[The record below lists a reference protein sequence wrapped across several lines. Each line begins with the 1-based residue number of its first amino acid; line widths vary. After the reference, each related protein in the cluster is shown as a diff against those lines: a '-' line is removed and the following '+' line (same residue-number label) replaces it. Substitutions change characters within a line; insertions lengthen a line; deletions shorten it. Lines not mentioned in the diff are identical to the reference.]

1 MANVE
6 LKATARPGAGKG
18 AARAVR
24 REGKVPGVIYGEKK
38 DAQIIALDAQELGLL
53 IGKGRFLTSI
63 IEVNVD
69 GQKTRAI
76 PRDVQVDPVKDFP
89 IHVDFQRVGTS
100 SRIRVAVPCKFINEG
115 ASPGLKRGG
124 VLNVVRHDIEVYCHP
139 DKIPAAF
146 NFDLTGL
153 EIGRSIHISAIKLPE
168 GVETV
173 IRGRDFTVATVAG
186 AKAEEVEES
195 TTAVVADGAAPAAG
209 AEGAAAGDGKAA
221 APAAGGKAAPAAAGA
236 KPAAGGKAAP
246 AAAAKPAGKP
256 AAKK

>member
-1 MANVE
+1 MAHVE

-38 DAQIIALDAQELGLL
+38 DAQIIAMDAQELTLL

-63 IEVNVD
+63 IDVNVD

-76 PRDVQVDPVKDFP
+76 PRDVQVDPVKDNP
-89 IHVDFQRVGTS
+89 IHVDFQRVGSS

-124 VLNVVRHDIEVYCHP
+124 VLNIVRHEVEVYCHP
-139 DKIPAAF
+139 DKIPPVF

-153 EIGRSIHISAIKLPE
+153 DIGRSVHISAIKLPE
-168 GVETV
+168 GVATV
-173 IRGRDFTVATVAG
+173 IRGRDFTVATIAG
-186 AKAEEVEES
+186 AKAEEEET
-195 TTAVVADGAAPAAG
+195 TTAAAAATADGAAPAAG
-209 AEGAAAGDGKAA
+209 AEGAAAAGDAKAGGKAA
-221 APAAGGKAAPAAAGA
+221 APAAGGKAAA
-236 KPAAGGKAAP
+236 PAAGGKAAAAP
-246 AAAAKPAGKP
+246 AAKP